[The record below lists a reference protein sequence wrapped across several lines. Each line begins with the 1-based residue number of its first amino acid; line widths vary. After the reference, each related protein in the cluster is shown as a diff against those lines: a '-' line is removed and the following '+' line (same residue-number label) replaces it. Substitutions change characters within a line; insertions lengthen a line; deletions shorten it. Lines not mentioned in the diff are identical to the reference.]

1 MAEAVERYVDK
12 CPQYLFYIVVIV
24 INKFRTCASFEVI
37 VIRAFV
43 SVEPKL

>member
-12 CPQYLFYIVVIV
+12 HPQYLFYIVLV

-37 VIRAFV
+37 VIRTFV
-43 SVEPKL
+43 SVEPEL